1 MLLKAHI
8 HTSFLHTVPSPA
20 LLVANMI
27 TILIAILAGIL
38 LLSGAFRN
46 IPGIGPS
53 LERFASWLAPFG
65 VVIGVVAIVL
75 GVLELLS
82 LEGILLVLAG
92 LVLAVS
98 AVRTIPSV
106 GPSLGRLGNAL
117 AEFRYPIGVVVLAL
131 GLVDLLLLLLGAFQH
146 GGLR

>member
-1 MLLKAHI
+1 
-8 HTSFLHTVPSPA
+8 
-20 LLVANMI
+20 MI
-27 TILIAILAGIL
+27 TILIAILAGIV

-53 LERFASWLAPFG
+53 LERFAGVLVPFG
-65 VVIGVVAIVL
+65 VVIGVIAIVL

-82 LEGILLVLAG
+82 LEGILLILAG

-98 AVRTIPSV
+98 ALRTIPSV

-117 AEFRYPIGVVVLAL
+117 WEFRYPIGAIVLAI
-131 GLVDLLLLLLGAFQH
+131 GLVDLFLLLLGA
-146 GGLR
+146 LRNGHLR